1 MGGKLQRKNRIW
13 SWSLPT
19 RNEDCHMFGLLKFYI
34 KKKFD
39 VKLSL
44 RQIIKDFT
52 DKKGTPSRENTKI
65 SKPFVRSQYFFS
77 YYWRNNVQLRHVAL
91 PPSVTLVHKNKRN
104 FSIGVWLVIL
114 VTRLHTKNISAI
126 IHVLFRRSGTIRC
139 KM

>member
-19 RNEDCHMFGLLKFYI
+19 RNEDCHMFGLLKFCI
-34 KKKFD
+34 KKLFY
-39 VKLSL
+39 VQLSL

-65 SKPFVRSQYFFS
+65 SKPFVRSQYFFP

-91 PPSVTLVHKNKRN
+91 PPSATLLHKNKRN
-104 FSIGVWLVIL
+104 FSITL